1 MNNFRFNPEV
11 LSMASPSWLSAA
23 CKLVPVLLLS
33 LLVLA
38 ISPARAEKTSLNGA
52 APRPFYVVAHN
63 PNTLEQSELA
73 LQHGA
78 NVLEP
83 DLMLLP
89 SGSYLDKAP
98 FTANP
103 TGIVV
108 YHDNNSATPH
118 VPLTLD
124 QYLDGIHRL
133 AIGHPNLA
141 LLVFDIKTAAA
152 LAENGPKILDSV
164 HNHLNFDGVTVN
176 VILSVSERSDGAVFN
191 NILNQLGPREGVMID
206 QEDDS
211 NATNQFFFDRGYFGN
226 IGYGDGS
233 VGPGFNLPR
242 ALDLAAFNRASTG
255 FPKVVTY
262 VYVLN
267 SEKSQHSFINR
278 GVDGIIPDAFFLDP
292 RSRYFDPSFIDE
304 LLAVVGQ
311 HPEIRLATR
320 DDNPFQPANEAYGLE
335 IVTSDV
341 YGAGTDGD
349 LTFSLNGSRGQATI
363 AVNTGEIH
371 LGYES
376 GRLERGN
383 TDHLTIPSA
392 DLGRLTSIT
401 IHNEGGFSDG
411 WHLTSIRVSS
421 ARYLGANTDHK
432 AEYIATFNDWI
443 KAGDTRTLALVKSGG
458 QPSELGKLEEVYSPF
473 DASLTTARARSAK
486 TRLCNGAMAYQ

>member
-11 LSMASPSWLSAA
+11 LSMAGLFWLSVARRRG
-23 CKLVPVLLLS
+23 VVWVLLGLFM
-33 LLVLA
+33 LM
-38 ISPARAEKTSLNGA
+38 IGPARAEKTPLNGA
-52 APRPFYVVAHN
+52 APRPFYVFTHN
-63 PNTLEQSELA
+63 SNELEQAELA
-73 LQHGA
+73 LKHGA
-78 NVLEP
+78 NALEQ
-83 DLMLLP
+83 DLVVLP
-89 SGSYLDKAP
+89 SGSCLGEAP

-108 YHDNNSATPH
+108 FHDSQQNTPR

-124 QYLDGIHRL
+124 QHLDGIHRL
-133 AIGHPNLA
+133 AITYPNLA
-141 LLVFDIKTAAA
+141 LLVFDIKSSAA
-152 LAENGPKILDSV
+152 LAENGPRILESV

-176 VILSVSERSDGAVFN
+176 VSLSVAERSDGAVFN

-211 NATNQFFFDRGYFGN
+211 NAINQFFFDRGYFGN

-242 ALDLAAFNRASTG
+242 AMDLATFNRASAG
-255 FPKVVTY
+255 FPKAVTY
-262 VYVLN
+262 IYVLD
-267 SEKSQHSFINR
+267 SERSQHSFINR

-292 RSRYFDPSFIDE
+292 RSRNFDPSFIDE
-304 LLAVVGQ
+304 LLAVVRQ

-349 LTFSLNGSRGQATI
+349 LTFTLKGSRGQATI
-363 AVNTGEIH
+363 EVNTGEIH

-392 DLGRLTSIT
+392 DLGRLVSIT
-401 IHNEGGFSDG
+401 IHNEGGFIDG
-411 WHLTSIRVSS
+411 WHLATIRVSS
-421 ARYLGANTDHK
+421 ARYLGVKDRK
-432 AEYIATFNDWI
+432 AEYIATCNDWI
-443 KAGDTRTLALVKSGG
+443 KAGDTRTLTLVEYEGRTL
-458 QPSELGKLEEVYSPF
+458 ELRKPAV
-473 DASLTTARARSAK
+473 K
-486 TRLCNGAMAYQ
+486 